1 MNGGRPVWEG
11 AAVCPPPLC
20 RESSAIVPEGARQKV
35 QNEGTIGFGAK
46 RQSFREFR
54 YQDAEGPRGLCS
66 RLHHFCNQ
74 WLNPEKHT
82 KAQMLDL
89 VVLEQFLAI
98 LPPEMGNWVQE
109 CGAETS
115 SQAVALAEGFLLS
128 QAEEKERGEMQ
139 LQVEASFLGL
149 IAEPP
154 EPRRNPVNLGH
165 NYFLG
170 DISPKDL
177 SQDVTPVPE
186 NRVIYQLVVGE
197 TSPLSGEAETDV
209 GLPVQDPI
217 SFKELSVCF
226 TKEEWELLDPDQ
238 KALHGEVMLEM
249 SRNVASLGNEQKN
262 EIYQEPGVTPLQVF
276 KVEVREETF
285 SNQEQPKGEVRIQ
298 LNDQQKIH
306 PPPLCLEI
314 YDLLTQEDLNGKRTG
329 ECLGCDE
336 ILEEQSKLS
345 NLCEWRQERNWYNE
359 SFPPHWRDAM
369 GERAFERKD
378 YENSFNYASKLIS
391 HKRNHSGENP
401 YKCIVCGK
409 SFTRNDKL
417 IAHIRIHTG
426 EKPYK
431 CMECGKSFTRNDI
444 LISHKR
450 IHTKE
455 KPYKCME
462 CGKSYSHSKSLI
474 SHESIHK
481 GEKPYQCMECGKSF
495 GQCSSLIYHKRIH
508 TGEKPYKCMECGK
521 SFTRNDT
528 LISHKRIHTGE
539 KPFKCL
545 ECGKSYSHSRSLIS
559 HETIHKREKPY
570 QCMEC
575 GKSFSRC
582 NSLTS
587 HKRIHTGEKPYKCME
602 CGKSFN
608 HSSNL
613 RTHKS
618 IHKGEKP
625 HKCMECGKSFT
636 RSTDL
641 TSHKRI
647 HTGEKPYKC
656 MECGKSFTHS
666 NTLTSHKTIHTGEKS
681 YKCMECGKSFSTNS
695 SLTSHKRIHT
705 GEKPYKCMDCGKSFR
720 TSSYLTYH
728 KRIHTGE
735 KPYQCMECGK
745 RFNHPSTLASHK
757 TIHTRERQYKC
768 LECGMCFTQSCH
780 LTSHKRSTMGFNYIN
795 A

>member
-11 AAVCPPPLC
+11 VAVCPPPPLC
-20 RESSAIVPEGARQKV
+20 RESSAIVPEGGRQKV

-66 RLHHFCNQ
+66 RLHRFCNQ
-74 WLNPEKHT
+74 WLTPEKHT

-98 LPPEMGNWVQE
+98 LPLEMGNWVQE

-149 IAEPP
+149 IAERP
-154 EPRRNPVNLGH
+154 EPRRNPVNLCH

-170 DISPKDL
+170 EISPKDL

-186 NRVIYQLVVGE
+186 NGVIYQLVVGE

-209 GLPVQDPI
+209 GLPAQDSI

-249 SRNVASLGNEQKN
+249 SRNVASLAGNEQKN

-285 SNQEQPKGEVRIQ
+285 SNQGQLKGEVRIQ
-298 LNDQQKIH
+298 LNDQQKIN

-359 SFPPHWRDAM
+359 SFPPHWRDEM

-378 YENSFNYASKLIS
+378 YENSFNYASNLIS
-391 HKRNHSGENP
+391 HKRNHTGENP

-431 CMECGKSFTRNDI
+431 CMECGKSFTRNDK
-444 LISHKR
+444 LIAHIR
-450 IHTKE
+450 IHT
-455 KPYKCME
+455 
-462 CGKSYSHSKSLI
+462 
-474 SHESIHK
+474 
-481 GEKPYQCMECGKSF
+481 
-495 GQCSSLIYHKRIH
+495 
-508 TGEKPYKCMECGK
+508 
-521 SFTRNDT
+521 
-528 LISHKRIHTGE
+528 
-539 KPFKCL
+539 
-545 ECGKSYSHSRSLIS
+545 
-559 HETIHKREKPY
+559 
-570 QCMEC
+570 
-575 GKSFSRC
+575 
-582 NSLTS
+582 
-587 HKRIHTGEKPYKCME
+587 
-602 CGKSFN
+602 
-608 HSSNL
+608 
-613 RTHKS
+613 
-618 IHKGEKP
+618 GEKP
-625 HKCMECGKSFT
+625 HKCMECGKSFLRST
-636 RSTDL
+636 ELTSHIRIHTGEKPYKCTECGKSYSHSSSLSAHKTIHTGEKPHKCMECGKSFIRSTDL

-647 HTGEKPYKC
+647 HTGEKPHQC
-656 MECGKSFTHS
+656 MECKRSFS
-666 NTLTSHKTIHTGEKS
+666 RYNTLISHKTIHTGEKS
-681 YKCMECGKSFSTNS
+681 YTCVDCGKSFRTNS

-705 GEKPYKCMDCGKSFR
+705 GEKPYKCIECRRSFR
-720 TSSYLTYH
+720 TSSYLTSH

-735 KPYQCMECGK
+735 KPYQCMDCGK
-745 RFNHPSTLASHK
+745 SFNLSSTFAFHK
-757 TIHTRERQYKC
+757 RIHTGEKPYQC
-768 LECGMCFTQSCH
+768 MDCGKSFSHPGT
-780 LTSHKRSTMGFNYIN
+780 LTSHKRVHTGEKPYQCMDCGKSFSHLSTLTSHKRIHTGEKPYHCIECGKSFSHSSNLASHKRIHTGQ
-795 A
+795 

>member
-11 AAVCPPPLC
+11 VAVCPPPPLC
-20 RESSAIVPEGARQKV
+20 RESSAIVPEGGRQKV

-66 RLHHFCNQ
+66 RLHRFCNQ
-74 WLNPEKHT
+74 WLTPEKHT

-98 LPPEMGNWVQE
+98 LPLEMGNWVQE

-149 IAEPP
+149 IAERP
-154 EPRRNPVNLGH
+154 EPRRNPVNLCH

-170 DISPKDL
+170 EISPKDL

-186 NRVIYQLVVGE
+186 NGVIYQLVVGE

-209 GLPVQDPI
+209 GLPAQDSI

-285 SNQEQPKGEVRIQ
+285 SNQGQLKGEVRIQ
-298 LNDQQKIH
+298 LNDQQKIN

-359 SFPPHWRDAM
+359 SFPPHWRDEM

-378 YENSFNYASKLIS
+378 YENSFNYASNLIS
-391 HKRNHSGENP
+391 HKRNHTGENP

-431 CMECGKSFTRNDI
+431 CMECGKSFTRNDK
-444 LISHKR
+444 LIAHIR
-450 IHTKE
+450 IHT
-455 KPYKCME
+455 
-462 CGKSYSHSKSLI
+462 
-474 SHESIHK
+474 
-481 GEKPYQCMECGKSF
+481 
-495 GQCSSLIYHKRIH
+495 
-508 TGEKPYKCMECGK
+508 
-521 SFTRNDT
+521 
-528 LISHKRIHTGE
+528 
-539 KPFKCL
+539 
-545 ECGKSYSHSRSLIS
+545 
-559 HETIHKREKPY
+559 
-570 QCMEC
+570 
-575 GKSFSRC
+575 
-582 NSLTS
+582 
-587 HKRIHTGEKPYKCME
+587 
-602 CGKSFN
+602 
-608 HSSNL
+608 
-613 RTHKS
+613 
-618 IHKGEKP
+618 GEKP
-625 HKCMECGKSFT
+625 HKCMECGKSFLRST
-636 RSTDL
+636 ELTSHIRIHTGEKPYKCTECGKSYSHSSSLSAHKTIHTGEKPHKCMECGKSFIRSTDL

-647 HTGEKPYKC
+647 HTGEKPHQC
-656 MECGKSFTHS
+656 MECKRSFS
-666 NTLTSHKTIHTGEKS
+666 RYNTLISHKTIHTGEKS
-681 YKCMECGKSFSTNS
+681 YTCVDCGKSFRTNS

-705 GEKPYKCMDCGKSFR
+705 GEKPYKCIECRRSFR
-720 TSSYLTYH
+720 TSSYLTSH

-735 KPYQCMECGK
+735 KPYQCMDCGK
-745 RFNHPSTLASHK
+745 SFNLSSTFAFHK
-757 TIHTRERQYKC
+757 RIHTGEKPYQC
-768 LECGMCFTQSCH
+768 MDCGKSFSHPGT
-780 LTSHKRSTMGFNYIN
+780 LTSHKRVHTGEKPYQCMDCGKSFSHLSTLTSHKRIHTGEKPYHCIECGKSFSHSSNLASHKRIHTGQ
-795 A
+795 

>member
-11 AAVCPPPLC
+11 VAVCPPPPLC
-20 RESSAIVPEGARQKV
+20 RESSAIVPEGGRQKV

-66 RLHHFCNQ
+66 RLHRFCNQ
-74 WLNPEKHT
+74 WLTPEKHT

-98 LPPEMGNWVQE
+98 LPLEMGNWVQE

-149 IAEPP
+149 IAERP
-154 EPRRNPVNLGH
+154 EPRRNPVNLCH

-170 DISPKDL
+170 EISPKDL

-186 NRVIYQLVVGE
+186 NGVIYQLVVGE

-209 GLPVQDPI
+209 GLPAQGPI

-226 TKEEWELLDPDQ
+226 TKEEWDLLDPKQ
-238 KALHGEVMLEM
+238 KALHEEVMLET
-249 SRNVASLGNEQKN
+249 SWNVASLCNEQKN
-262 EIYQEPGVTPLQVF
+262 EIYREPGVTRLQVF
-276 KVEVREETF
+276 KVEVREDTF
-285 SNQEQPKGEVRIQ
+285 PNQWQPKSEDGIQ
-298 LNDQQKIH
+298 LNDQQKIN

-314 YDLLTQEDLNGKRTG
+314 YDLLTQEDLNGERMG
-329 ECLGCDE
+329 QCLGCDE
-336 ILEEQSKLS
+336 ILEEQSNLS
-345 NLCEWRQERNWYNE
+345 NSCEWRQERNWYNQ
-359 SFPPHWRDAM
+359 SFPHWRDEM
-369 GERAFERKD
+369 GEKAFECKD
-378 YENSFNYASKLIS
+378 YGNNFNYTSKPIS
-391 HKRNHSGENP
+391 HKKNHTGENS
-401 YKCIVCGK
+401 YKCIVCGRSFTRNDKLIAHIRIHTGEKPYRCTECGK

-431 CMECGKSFTRNDI
+431 CMECGKSFTRNDK
-444 LISHKR
+444 LINH
-450 IHTKE
+450 I
-455 KPYKCME
+455 
-462 CGKSYSHSKSLI
+462 
-474 SHESIHK
+474 
-481 GEKPYQCMECGKSF
+481 
-495 GQCSSLIYHKRIH
+495 RIH

-521 SFTRNDT
+521 RFTKST
-528 LISHKRIHTGE
+528 ELTSHKRIHTKE
-539 KPFKCL
+539 KPYKCT
-545 ECGKSYSHSRSLIS
+545 ECGKSYSHS
-559 HETIHKREKPY
+559 
-570 QCMEC
+570 
-575 GKSFSRC
+575 
-582 NSLTS
+582 
-587 HKRIHTGEKPYKCME
+587 
-602 CGKSFN
+602 
-608 HSSNL
+608 SNL
-613 RTHKS
+613 STHKS
-618 IHKGEKP
+618 IHKKEKP
-625 HKCMECGKSFT
+625 HKCMECGKSFI

-647 HTGEKPYKC
+647 HTGEKPHQC
-656 MECGKSFTHS
+656 MDCGRSFTHY

-681 YKCMECGKSFSTNS
+681 YTCMDCGKSFRTNS

-705 GEKPYKCMDCGKSFR
+705 GEKPYKCIECGRSFR

-735 KPYQCMECGK
+735 KPYQCLDCGK
-745 RFNHPSTLASHK
+745 SFNLSSTFTFHKAIHTGEKPYQCMDCGKSFNHPSTLTSHKRIHTGEKPYQCIECGKSFNHSSNLASHK
-757 TIHTRERQYKC
+757 RIHTGQRKYKC
-768 LECGMCFTQSCH
+768 LACGKGFTQSSH
-780 LTSHKRSTMGFNYIN
+780 LTSHKKIHSED
-795 A
+795 